1 MKVKAMVIIGFLV
14 AFAAGLTVGL
24 EARQTSVAQAPT
36 APIVAPVDATSK
48 PTTRQSRGPD
58 WIERELKLDA
68 DQKQKMNQIW
78 SSMARDSRAESDKRR
93 QQLRDDR
100 DAAIHALLGPD
111 NKTKYDEIQQTY
123 RDQQQTL
130 DKEMRA
136 RFEKAVADT
145 MSILTP
151 EQQTKYKEI
160 LARHR
165 PPDGGRGGPRGGPN
179 GGSRP
184 SGGPERDNP
193 NFEHRRGSDASAT
206 SRPTPP

>member
-1 MKVKAMVIIGFLV
+1 MQATVDYRGARW
-14 AFAAGLTVGL
+14 LTVGL
-24 EARQTSVAQAPT
+24 EARQPSVAQVPT
-36 APIVAPVDATSK
+36 TPTVSPVDPTSK
-48 PTTRQSRGPD
+48 PTTRQSRGGPD
-58 WIERELKLDA
+58 WITAELKLDA

-111 NKTKYDEIQQTY
+111 NKTKYDEIQQNY

-145 MSILTP
+145 MAILTP

-179 GGSRP
+179 GGPRP

-193 NFEHRRGSDASAT
+193 NFEHRRGNDASAT